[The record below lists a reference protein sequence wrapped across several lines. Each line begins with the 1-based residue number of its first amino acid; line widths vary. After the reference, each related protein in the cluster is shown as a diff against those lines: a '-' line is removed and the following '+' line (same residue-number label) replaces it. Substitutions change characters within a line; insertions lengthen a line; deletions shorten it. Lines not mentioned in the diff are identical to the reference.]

1 MTIFFATLFSFLT
14 TTILVAV
21 QYLFGTAV
29 YRLVPKLLRC
39 YNGTATVLL
48 AVLLVANGLYCSEIS
63 ILCM

>member
-1 MTIFFATLFSFLT
+1 MILLFTTPFYFPT

-29 YRLVPKLLRC
+29 YRFVSQLLQC

-48 AVLLVANGLYCSEIS
+48 AVLLVANGQYYCEIPT
-63 ILCM
+63 LCM